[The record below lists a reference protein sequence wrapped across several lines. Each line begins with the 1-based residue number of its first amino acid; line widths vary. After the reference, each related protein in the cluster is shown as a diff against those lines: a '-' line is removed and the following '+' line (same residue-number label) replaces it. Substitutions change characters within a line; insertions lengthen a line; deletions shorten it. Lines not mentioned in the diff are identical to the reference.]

1 MNALVNWA
9 PTPQPRDAGKR
20 MVEPDEAKFSGFVFK
35 IQANMDPKHR
45 DRIAFFRVCSG
56 EYQPGMK
63 VFHVREGKEMKIPNA
78 LTFMANDRVLMTN
91 AVAGDIIGIYNHG
104 QLHIGDTLT
113 QAKCSASPVFHT
125 SLRNCSAVLV
135 RKTLSKPNSSIKA

>member
-1 MNALVNWA
+1 
-9 PTPQPRDAGKR
+9 
-20 MVEPDEAKFSGFVFK
+20 
-35 IQANMDPKHR
+35 
-45 DRIAFFRVCSG
+45 
-56 EYQPGMK
+56 
-63 VFHVREGKEMKIPNA
+63 MKIPNA

-113 QAKCSASPVFHT
+113 QGEVLGFTGIP

>member
-9 PTPQPRDAGKR
+9 PTPQPRDAEKR

-113 QAKCSASPVFHT
+113 QGEVLGFTGIPYFAPELFRSARP
-125 SLRNCSAVLV
+125 
-135 RKTLSKPNSSIKA
+135 KTLSKPNAP